1 MDPLGIM
8 HISHLRFIGQ
18 SSPVLCIFQG
28 TPVSIKTG
36 DTKTVGVPNHGK
48 DKSIHDLAQLQNEKK
63 LRMCIAFRVLK
74 VQSGKH

>member
-1 MDPLGIM
+1 M
-8 HISHLRFIGQ
+8 LR
-18 SSPVLCIFQG
+18 IFQG

-48 DKSIHDLAQLQNEKK
+48 DKSIHDLVQLQLEKK

-74 VQSGKH
+74 VQSRQTLMVLVLLVGDFNSFEKY